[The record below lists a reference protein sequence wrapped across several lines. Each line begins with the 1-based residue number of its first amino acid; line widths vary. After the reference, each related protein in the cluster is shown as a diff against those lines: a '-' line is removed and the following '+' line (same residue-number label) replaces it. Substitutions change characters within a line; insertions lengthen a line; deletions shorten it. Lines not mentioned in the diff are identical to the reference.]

1 MFLFLD
7 LTVFIQTN
15 EPSDID
21 ELPQITFL
29 ETEFTV
35 NELCFSKIPSIS
47 IIILDDFLFKEA
59 NNRQSKLDFL
69 KIKNYTLRHQEITL
83 ILVIHNLFG
92 TNLAND
98 ILLANHLFLAYSNL
112 GEFIFR

>member
-1 MFLFLD
+1 MVVL
-7 LTVFIQTN
+7 QTFGI
-15 EPSDID
+15 EIFKHTQLRSPASYS
-21 ELPQITFL
+21 L
-29 ETEFTV
+29 
-35 NELCFSKIPSIS
+35 SKIPSKS
-47 IIILDDFLFKEA
+47 LIILDDFFFKEA

-69 KIKNYTLRHQEITL
+69 KIKNYTLRHREITL